1 MKKVDDNKENKK
13 YFKKK
18 ISSIMVLSTVIVL
31 IFVLGFGYIWTVQR
45 GVVKKSDKGNI
56 TEYSRHFAM
65 IAQDYSGEFWN
76 SVYESAKEYADKKG
90 IFIEKIGEN
99 LSNGYTISDYMK
111 ICMAAKVD
119 GIIIEPDGSKE
130 IESLINKAAKFGI
143 PVVTVIN
150 DAPDTK
156 RVSFIGINTYQ
167 MGQVYAKEISSL
179 MDKRTRRVYIL
190 TEKNTA
196 KNDIIFAQIKSAL
209 LQGIGSRINISVEPY
224 YIEDKAAFDIEEGIR
239 NLFLNKA
246 KLPDIVVSLSET
258 ASECVCQAA
267 IDYNK
272 VGRVKIVNYY
282 SSTSTLKAI
291 KKGIVSKTIELDEK
305 QLGENSVQALSD
317 YIDSGHVSD
326 YISVDMNVISKKN
339 ISDYE
344 KRGSIDNTQK
354 N

>member
-1 MKKVDDNKENKK
+1 MKSVGENRKNRNYLK
-13 YFKKK
+13 QK
-18 ISSIMVLSTVIVL
+18 ISLSMVLSVIIILVF
-31 IFVLGFGYIWTVQR
+31 ILGFGYIWTVQKR
-45 GVVKKSDKGNI
+45 VAKKSYKSNSN
-56 TEYSRHFAM
+56 EYSKHFVM
-65 IAQDYSGEFWN
+65 IAQDFSGQFWN
-76 SVYESAKEYADKKG
+76 NVCEKAKEYAGKKG
-90 IFIEKIGEN
+90 IFVEKIGEN
-99 LSNGYTISDYMK
+99 LPDDYTISDYMR
-111 ICMAAKVD
+111 ICMASKVD

-130 IESLINKAAKFGI
+130 VERLINKAAKFGI

-156 RVSFIGINTYQ
+156 RVSFVGINTYQ
-167 MGQVYAKEISSL
+167 MGQVYAKEISGL

-196 KNDIIFAQIKSAL
+196 GNDIIFGQIKSAL
-209 LQGIGSRINISVEPY
+209 LRGIGSKINISVQPY
-224 YIEDKAAFDIEEGIR
+224 YLENKTAFDVEEGIR
-239 NLFLNKA
+239 NLFLNRS
-246 KLPDIVVSLSET
+246 KLPDIVVSLNET

-272 VGRVKIVNYY
+272 VGSVKIVNYY

-291 KKGIVSKTIELDEK
+291 KKGIVSKSIELDEK

-339 ISDYE
+339 VADYDRKE
-344 KRGSIDNTQK
+344 NNENIQK

>member
-1 MKKVDDNKENKK
+1 MRKVKKNKYDPNKK
-13 YFKKK
+13 TGLIMFL
-18 ISSIMVLSTVIVL
+18 SIVIAL
-31 IFVLGFGYIWTVQR
+31 IFVFGFGYIWTVQR
-45 GVVKKSDKGNI
+45 SVVKKSDRGSIN
-56 TEYSRHFAM
+56 EYSKHFAM
-65 IAQDYSGEFWN
+65 IAQDFSGEFWN
-76 SVYESAKEYADKKG
+76 NVCQSAKKYADKKG
-90 IFIEKIGEN
+90 IFIEKIGED
-99 LSNGYTISDYMK
+99 LPDDYTLADYMK

-130 IESLINKAAKFGI
+130 VEDLIDKAAKFGM

-156 RVSFIGINTYQ
+156 RVSFVGINTYQ

-179 MDKRTRRVYIL
+179 MDKRTRRVCIL

-196 KNDIIFAQIKSAL
+196 KNDIIFGQIKSAL
-209 LQGIGSRINISVEPY
+209 LQGIGSKINISVQPY
-224 YIEDKAAFDIEEGIR
+224 YIENRAAFDVEEGIR
-239 NLFLNKA
+239 NLFLSRT
-246 KLPDIVVSLSET
+246 KLTDIVVSLNET

-272 VGRVKIVNYY
+272 VGSVKIVNYY

-291 KKGIVSKTIELDEK
+291 KKGIVSKSIELDEK
-305 QLGENSVQALSD
+305 QLGESSVQALSD

-326 YISVDMNVISKKN
+326 YISVDMNVISKN
-339 ISDYE
+339 NVDDYE
-344 KRGSIDNTQK
+344 KKEKSINTQ